1 ERFPLEENETDR
13 AWKAATRAKA
23 LDMLRGLLP
32 AGTLTNLGLFG
43 NGRAF
48 EYLITKL
55 AAHQLPEC
63 QALATDLHR
72 ELSLVIPAFVKRAL
86 DERYGAPSAERLVRM
101 RSATARLAPRPGAGE
116 SPPPG
121 CG

>member
-1 ERFPLEENETDR
+1 
-13 AWKAATRAKA
+13 
-23 LDMLRGLLP
+23 

-55 AAHQLPEC
+55 AAHELPAC
-63 QALATDLHR
+63 QALATALHR

-86 DERYGAPSAERLVRM
+86 DERYGVPSAERLVRM
-101 RSATARLAPRPGAGE
+101 RSATAGLAPKTGAKE
-116 SPPPG
+116 AAPPG
-121 CG
+121 RPIGPHAPAPG